1 MSKVCGDQP
10 KRSTQSSAR
19 TLPILSLVVSA
30 LLVPFEVWITSYR
43 MNTGHWIWLFTIN
56 FGASVI
62 IRAVYRKGWNAKEEV
77 IEKEE
82 V

>member
-1 MSKVCGDQP
+1 
-10 KRSTQSSAR
+10 
-19 TLPILSLVVSA
+19 
-30 LLVPFEVWITSYR
+30 

-56 FGASVI
+56 FGVSVI